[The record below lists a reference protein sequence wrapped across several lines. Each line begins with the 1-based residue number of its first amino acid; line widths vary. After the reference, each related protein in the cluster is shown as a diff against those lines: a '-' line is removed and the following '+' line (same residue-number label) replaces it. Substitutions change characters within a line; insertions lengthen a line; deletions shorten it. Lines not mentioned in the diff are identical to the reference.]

1 MATSV
6 GIGNTEGATV
16 NTNSNKIDTS
26 KATGAKSADSTK
38 SNNSLDKDAFLQLL
52 VTQMQYQDP
61 LEPTSNTEYMSQ
73 LAQFSQLEAMNNLS
87 DTYANSSAFGL
98 VGKYVIMNVADSNG
112 NITQKSGLVDYVT
125 VKNGDAMLNIG
136 GEYYPY
142 EDLDSVVDTDYLEWL
157 AQKGT
162 SSNS

>member
-1 MATSV
+1 MASVIDTTSV
-6 GIGNTEGATV
+6 
-16 NTNSNKIDTS
+16 NSTQSVAS
-26 KATGAKSADSTK
+26 KTK
-38 SNNSLDKDAFLQLL
+38 NSGSNLDKDAFLQLL
-52 VTQMQYQDP
+52 VTEMKYQDP
-61 LEPTSNTEYMSQ
+61 LNPASNTEYMSQ

-87 DTYANSSAFGL
+87 DSYANSSAFGL

-136 GEYYPY
+136 GEYYSY

-157 AQKGT
+157 AQNG
-162 SSNS
+162 SSSGNQL

>member
-1 MATSV
+1 MASV
-6 GIGNTEGATV
+6 
-16 NTNSNKIDTS
+16 IDTTNVNS
-26 KATGAKSADSTK
+26 TQSVTSQTKNTGS
-38 SNNSLDKDAFLQLL
+38 SLDKDAFLQLL
-52 VTQMQYQDP
+52 VTEMKYQDP
-61 LEPTSNTEYMSQ
+61 LNPSTNTEYMSQ

-87 DTYANSSAFGL
+87 DNYANSSAFGL

-136 GEYYPY
+136 GEYYSY

-157 AQKGT
+157 AQNGT